1 MITDTF
7 KHGRTMTDLRE
18 NLSRATVIL
27 TRAELRIMLR
37 LVRLLDRLS
46 RDPDYRQ
53 HVYQDVPQVAA
64 FDPGHDAVM
73 MCYDFHLTGSGPK
86 LIEVNTNAGGG
97 LLGYLARDP
106 ALPIAAESIDSRL
119 RDRLLQTFAAEIQ
132 QFSGGRKVKPK
143 HIVIVD
149 EHPPEQ
155 YLYPEM
161 CVFADLFG
169 AWGVPAEI
177 ADPRQLQASS
187 EGVWFS
193 GHPVDLVYNRH
204 CDFYLEGEAMSGLRD
219 AYLSRKVCL
228 SPNPHLYGLLA
239 DKRRFVLWTDPAAM
253 ESFCL
258 SAVDR
263 FLLENTLSK
272 AALLADLDLSQVWAT
287 RKQHVFKPV
296 DSFGS
301 RGVLLGEKISR
312 KRFDE
317 LPIRTTLVQD
327 LVPPS
332 ITEVPGKEPMKTDLR
347 LYAYRDQVLGVTAR
361 LYRGQVTNM
370 RTPGGGFAR
379 IKVLSS

>member
-1 MITDTF
+1 
-7 KHGRTMTDLRE
+7 MTDLRE
-18 NLSRATVIL
+18 NLSSAIVSV
-27 TRAELRIMLR
+27 TRLELRTMVR
-37 LVRLLDRLS
+37 LVRLLDKLS
-46 RDPDYRQ
+46 RDPVYRQ
-53 HVYQDVPQVAA
+53 RVYQEVPPVAT
-64 FDPGHDAVM
+64 FDPGHDSVM

-97 LLGYLARDP
+97 LLAYLAYDP
-106 ALPIAAESIDSRL
+106 CLPVTAESLNARL
-119 RDRLLQTFAAEIQ
+119 KDRLLQTFAHEIR
-132 QFSGGRKVKPK
+132 QFSGGSKQKPE

-149 EHPPEQ
+149 EDPPAQ

-161 CVFADLFG
+161 CVFAELFE

-177 ADPRQLQASS
+177 ADPRQLQASA
-187 EGVWFS
+187 EGVWS
-193 GHPVDLVYNRH
+193 ADQAVDLVYNRH
-204 CDFYLEGEAMSGLRD
+204 CDFYLEGEAMSGLRE

-239 DKRRFVLWTDPAAM
+239 DKRRFVLWSDPKAM
-253 ESFCL
+253 ESFPL

-263 FLLENTLSK
+263 TLLENTLSR

-312 KRFDE
+312 RRFAE
-317 LPIRTTLVQD
+317 LPVRTTLVQE

-332 ITEVPGKEPMKTDLR
+332 ITEVPGQEPMKTDLR

-361 LYRGQVTNM
+361 LYRGQVTNL

-379 IKVLSS
+379 IRVI